1 MKHTFLKITGGLLIT
16 AMLLASCTKDL
27 DRLPKYGNTAASLYV
42 NLAGYK
48 SVLAKVYTGLTLTG
62 NNGPDG
68 SGDISGIDEG
78 FSSYLRQYWSAQ
90 ELSTDEA
97 VIGWNDA
104 TIKNFHYMTW
114 SPADVFIRAL
124 YSRIFFQ
131 ITLANE
137 FIRESAPAKLSERNI
152 SGADAD
158 EIARMQAEARF
169 LRALSYYH
177 AMDLFGSVP
186 FVTEND
192 NVGAFL
198 PNQISRADLFT
209 YIKNELESIS
219 DDSDADNLKAARTNE
234 YGRADIAGAWALLSR
249 LYLNAVVYKPDE
261 APASYAKCIT
271 YCNKIISVAG
281 YQLINNYGNLFKAD
295 NHLTGASEFIFAVN
309 FDGNKSRTWGGTTFL
324 VHAPIVGSMSAADY
338 GVDFG
343 WNGIRTTKQF
353 VQKFS
358 GPAGDARQN
367 FYTSGQNLEI
377 NDISAANDGYGIIK
391 FINKTS
397 AGANGSNPTWVDTD
411 FPFFRLAEIYLNY
424 AEAFKRGGASS
435 GGNEADALK
444 YLNRLRR
451 RAYGQPAPFDTPNAS
466 IDMTALQFNEQAILD
481 ERAKELHWEAVR
493 RTDLI
498 RFGQFT
504 ENTYLWAWKGN
515 ALNGQAVGSFR
526 KLYPIPSAD
535 LVANPNLSQNQGY

>member
-1 MKHTFLKITGGLLIT
+1 MRSQLIKITGMIAAAALF
-16 AMLLASCTKDL
+16 LASCTKDL
-27 DRLPKYGNTAASLYV
+27 DRQPKYGNTAASLYV

-48 SVLAKVYTGLTLTG
+48 SVMAKVYAGLTLTG

-78 FSSYLRQYWSAQ
+78 FSSYIRQYWSAQ

-104 TIKNFHYMTW
+104 TIKDFHHMTW

-124 YSRIFFQ
+124 YSRIYFQ

-137 FIRESAPAKLSERNI
+137 FIRESDASKVSDRGI
-152 SGADAD
+152 SGADAT
-158 EIARMQAEARF
+158 EIAYMHAEARF

-177 AMDLFGSVP
+177 AMDLFGNVP
-186 FVTEND
+186 FVTEDD

-198 PNQISRADLFT
+198 PNQITRTNLFN
-209 YIKNELESIS
+209 YIESE
-219 DDSDADNLKAARTNE
+219 LKAIETELKDARTNE
-234 YGRADIAGAWALLSR
+234 YGRADKAAAWALLSR
-249 LYLNAVVYKPDE
+249 LYLNAQVYTGT
-261 APASYAKCIT
+261 AKYSECLT
-271 YCNKIISVAG
+271 YCNKITAIPG
-281 YQLINNYGNLFKAD
+281 YALINNYRNLFLAD
-295 NHLTGASEFIFAVN
+295 NNTTSGSEFIFAVN
-309 FDGNKSRTWGGTTFL
+309 FDGNKARTWGGTTFL
-324 VHAPIVGSMSAADY
+324 VHAPIVGSMQAGDH

-343 WNGIRTTKQF
+343 WGGVRTTKQI

-358 GPAGDARQN
+358 GPVGDSRQN

-377 NDISAANDGYGIIK
+377 NDISSANDGYGIIK
-391 FINKTS
+391 FRNKTS
-397 AGANGSNPTWVDTD
+397 TGGNGSNPTWVDTD

-424 AEAFKRGGASS
+424 AEAVVRGGS
-435 GGNEADALK
+435 GGSSATALT
-444 YLNRLRR
+444 YINNLRQ
-451 RAYGQPAPFDTPNAS
+451 RAYGNAS
-466 IDMTALQFNEQAILD
+466 GNIVSGDLTLPFLID

-498 RFGQFT
+498 RFGLFT
-504 ENTYLWAWKGN
+504 EGTYLWAWKGN
-515 ALNGQAVGSFR
+515 TLNGQAVGAHR

-535 LVANPNLSQNQGY
+535 LVANPNLRQNDGY